1 MSSLKK
7 KNSELKKHG
16 LRRSLGSIAKIFMV
30 YFIIFVVVF
39 AWIDYYT
46 FEFFNPVPFVLFS
59 LLVAAI
65 ATFVHMNVGKK
76 SEVDDLAKKL

>member
-1 MSSLKK
+1 MSSAKK
-7 KNSELKKHG
+7 KNSESKKHG
-16 LRRSLGSIAKIFMV
+16 DRRSLGSISKIFMV

-46 FEFFNPVPFVLFS
+46 FEFFNPIPFVAFS

-65 ATFVHMNVGKK
+65 ATFIHLRVGKK
-76 SEVDDLAKKL
+76 SEVDELAEKL